1 MSNLP
6 ATDQAEA
13 PPPKRRLAPKNCLRA
28 MTIYLSDM
36 VVRARG
42 AGDGEPT
49 HTIVCLTP
57 EDLEA
62 LTDIAAT
69 LDYFFIERQK
79 AAVEA
84 ERKKNWG
91 RQ

>member
-1 MSNLP
+1 
-6 ATDQAEA
+6 
-13 PPPKRRLAPKNCLRA
+13 

-42 AGDGEPT
+42 TGDAAPT

-57 EDLEA
+57 EDLET

-79 AAVEA
+79 AAAEA
-84 ERKKNWG
+84 ERKKSWRRG
-91 RQ
+91 